1 MNLAEKAKKHH
12 ELMEQTKS
20 IYTDGTVL
28 ESTIYLEGVFK
39 DSKRSD
45 KTFTNDIVIADLD
58 SISAAYKYEMTGR
71 VALLNFAS
79 FTHPGGA
86 FLFGSRA
93 QEEAICHESNL
104 FEILNDDKFGL
115 FYRINRRDLG
125 NHLYYN
131 RGIYSPG
138 VILTRDNGEHFT
150 DVITVAA
157 PNANKGYDGTDDFDA
172 RNLVILKS
180 RIDFI
185 LKIAEANHVDT
196 LILGAFGCGV
206 FGQDAYEVA
215 TCFKELLP
223 YYDFKKVVFAIPDF
237 GDGNLEAFQE
247 VFTERN
253 K

>member
-1 MNLAEKAKKHH
+1 MNLTEKAKKHH
-12 ELMEQTKS
+12 ALMENTKS

-28 ESTIYLEGVFK
+28 ESTIYLEDAFDNK
-39 DSKRSD
+39 KQSNR
-45 KTFTNDIVIADLD
+45 TFNNDIVIADLD
-58 SISAAYKYEMTGR
+58 SITAAYHYEMSGR

-104 FEILNDDKFGL
+104 FEILNDDKFSL
-115 FYRINRRDLG
+115 FYRINQKDLG

-138 VILTRDNGEHFT
+138 VILTRDNDEHFT

-157 PNANKGYDGTDDFDA
+157 PNAMKAYDGTDDFDA

-206 FGQDAYEVA
+206 FGQSPYDVA
-215 TCFKELLP
+215 TCFKDLLSH
-223 YYDFKKVVFAIPDF
+223 YNFKKVVFAIPDF
-237 GDGNLEAFQE
+237 NDGNLEAFKE
-247 VFTERN
+247 VFTEEN

>member
-12 ELMEQTKS
+12 ELMENTKS

-28 ESTIYLEGVFK
+28 ESTIYLEDAFDNVK
-39 DSKRSD
+39 PLAE
-45 KTFTNDIVIADLD
+45 TFNNEIVIADLD
-58 SISAAYKYEMTGR
+58 SVSAAYKYEMSGR
-71 VALLNFAS
+71 VASLNFAS

-104 FEILNDDKFGL
+104 FEILNDDKFDL
-115 FYRINRRDLG
+115 FYRINQKDLG

-138 VILTRDNGEHFT
+138 VILTRDDNEHFT

-157 PNANKGYDGTDDFDA
+157 PNAMKSYDGTDDFDA

-185 LKIAEANHVDT
+185 LKIAKANHVDT

-206 FGQDAYEVA
+206 FGQNPYDVA
-215 TCFKELLP
+215 KCFKDLLP
-223 YYDFKKVVFAIPDF
+223 HYNFKKVVFAIPDF
-237 GDGNLEAFQE
+237 NDGNLEAFQE
-247 VFTERN
+247 VFTEEN

>member
-12 ELMEQTKS
+12 ALMENTKS

-28 ESTIYLEGVFK
+28 ESTVYLEDAFDNK
-39 DSKRSD
+39 KQSNR
-45 KTFTNDIVIADLD
+45 TFNNDIVIADLD
-58 SISAAYKYEMTGR
+58 SITAAYHYEMSGR

-104 FEILNDDKFGL
+104 FEILNDDKFSL
-115 FYRINRRDLG
+115 FYRINQKDLG

-138 VILTRDNGEHFT
+138 VILTRDNDEHFT

-157 PNANKGYDGTDDFDA
+157 PNAMKAYDGTDDFDA

-206 FGQDAYEVA
+206 FGQSPYDVA
-215 TCFKELLP
+215 TCFKDLLP
-223 YYDFKKVVFAIPDF
+223 HYNFKKVVFAIPDF
-237 GDGNLEAFQE
+237 NDGNLEAFKE
-247 VFTERN
+247 VFTEEN